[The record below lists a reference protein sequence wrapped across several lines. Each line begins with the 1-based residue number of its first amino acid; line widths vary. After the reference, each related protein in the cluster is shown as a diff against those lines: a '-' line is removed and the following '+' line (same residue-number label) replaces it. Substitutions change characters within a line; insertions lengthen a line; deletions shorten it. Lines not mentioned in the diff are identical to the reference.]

1 MDTFGA
7 LLSSNDRQIYLERSG
22 MVTRC
27 RLACEALDKGRS
39 VALVARTREEFHAA
53 RSLAALFSPEISLAD
68 PAVVRPAWQW
78 PCLGLPALSQWQD
91 KPSWAARL
99 AALYSLTLGKPGSP

>member
-1 MDTFGA
+1 MDNFGA

-39 VALVARTREEFHAA
+39 VALVARTREEFNAA
-53 RSLAALFSPEISLAD
+53 RSLATLFFLPKFRWQI
-68 PAVVRPAWQW
+68 PAMCAQ
-78 PCLGLPALSQWQD
+78 CGNSHA
-91 KPSWAARL
+91 
-99 AALYSLTLGKPGSP
+99 

>member
-53 RSLAALFSPEISLAD
+53 RSLAALFLPKFLWRIRQLCALRGSG
-68 PAVVRPAWQW
+68 PAWG
-78 PCLGLPALSQWQD
+78 CLP
-91 KPSWAARL
+91 
-99 AALYSLTLGKPGSP
+99 